1 MKTTVLIL
9 LFSFYAFNSTAQVNS
24 FSLNEAVDYALKNNP
39 SSVNASNDLK
49 IAKAKKWETIAT
61 GLPQISA
68 FLDYKNNI
76 KQKVSLVPAEFFGGN
91 PGEFAEISFGT
102 KQTFEGTATLK
113 QLLFNGSYTVALS
126 SIKLYLEIAS
136 NAKIKTDLEVK
147 RNVISAYGNVLV
159 SQERV
164 KLLNQNLENITANLN
179 EVQKIYENGL
189 TELENVEQLTITFS
203 TLKNSLNYAN
213 KFVQTS
219 KNILKLVIGLPINE
233 EISLK
238 DNLTQL
244 TLKKITYEEA
254 NSTNTVSQNIDYII
268 ASNNMNSQK
277 VLLKLEQAKALPT
290 LSAFIEGGYNGNSN
304 SFNFFKSNQKWYGS
318 SIAGVTMSIPIFS
331 SFKRSAKTQQ
341 AKIELEKAKVGLTH
355 IKQKL
360 LIEIGQAKSDYQFAI
375 ENYYNSNQNLVLA
388 EKIERKN
395 QIKFYE
401 GLASSFDLRQAQNQL
416 YSIQNELLQSMLEVI
431 NKKTNLEIILNE
443 N

>member
-1 MKTTVLIL
+1 MKTKVLIL

-68 FLDYKNNI
+68 FIDYNNNI

-113 QLLFNGSYTVALS
+113 QLLFNGSYSVALS
-126 SIKLYLEIAS
+126 SVKLYLEIS
-136 NAKIKTDLEVK
+136 ENAKIKTDLEVK

-244 TLKKITYEEA
+244 TLKKITYEET

-268 ASNNMNSQK
+268 ASKNISSQK
-277 VLLKLEQAKALPT
+277 VLLKLEQSKALPT
-290 LSAFIEGGYNGNSN
+290 LSAFIKRGYNGNSN

-341 AKIELEKAKVGLTH
+341 AKIELEKAEVGLTH
-355 IKQKL
+355 IEQKL